1 MHRKA
6 AEIARVVHETNFEE
20 MSHHTGAP
28 LIAFPRQIMELTNWF
43 RHVQIIYRHVPAFQS
58 AKGVRLK

>member
-1 MHRKA
+1 MYRKA
-6 AEIARVVHETNFEE
+6 AGIARVVRETNFEE

-28 LIAFPRQIMELTNWF
+28 VITFPHQIMELTNWF
-43 RHVQIIYRHVPAFQS
+43 RHVQIIYRHVPWFQS